1 MGKGVDEPEDITF
14 SAVISS
20 CEKGQYLESLRNAE
34 KKKRERASVFMGC
47 TRVSQLMQQNV
58 SDMFFEVDVLL
69 ERLVTKG
76 NPETDFEYEYVLIWP
91 DVSQR
96 I

>member
-1 MGKGVDEPEDITF
+1 MGF
-14 SAVISS
+14 
-20 CEKGQYLESLRNAE
+20 
-34 KKKRERASVFMGC
+34 
-47 TRVSQLMQQNV
+47 TRVSQLTQQNV
-58 SDMFFEVDVLL
+58 SDMFFKVDVLL

-96 I
+96 IRVWKDGMITHRPWHCDQQSKGSPTDISKVSLKQRGTVESFTLR